1 MLIIKSFLISVLIVE
16 GLYCSITDIR
26 TGKIP
31 NSAILCGLLCALASN
46 IVYFIISSSD
56 LLVSFLLNIFFAA
69 VLSFVMYGLH
79 IWAGGDVKLFI
90 LFSML
95 LPAEFLKQ
103 KAPLSIVAIY
113 IIAFSIA
120 FIYLIIESAVLLIK
134 KEKRTKSGYLK
145 ISAKS
150 VFSCTVSIMTL
161 QTILRLAFQ
170 KYYYEYI
177 SIFLLL
183 NVIFVLVFNKIKF
196 LNYKISIVVCTL
208 ISGISIVFSVSNGQ
222 YSADIKSILVMI
234 IVICFR
240 TIAERFNYR
249 EINTTDV
256 KKGMILSYGTVIG
269 FANSRVKGLPQFT
282 TEDLSTRITQEE
294 ADSIVRWA
302 SSKNGKE
309 KIIVL
314 RKIPFA
320 AFITIGFI
328 IYLFLGVFVW

>member
-1 MLIIKSFLISVLIVE
+1 MLIVKSFLISVLIME
-16 GLYCSITDIR
+16 GLYCSVVDVR

-31 NSAILCGLLCALASN
+31 NTAVLCGLLCALVGN
-46 IVYFIISSSD
+46 IAYFIISNNGF
-56 LLVSFLLNIFFAA
+56 LVEFMLNIFFAA
-69 VLSFVMYGLH
+69 ILSFVMYGLR

-95 LPAEFLKQ
+95 LPVDFLKQ

-113 IIAFSIA
+113 IITFSFAFM
-120 FIYLIIESAVLLIK
+120 YLIIESAVLLIK

-150 VFSCTVSIMTL
+150 VFPCTVSIMTL
-161 QTILRLAFQ
+161 QTILRLVFQ

-177 SIFLLL
+177 ALFLLL
-183 NVIFVLVFNKIKF
+183 NVIFVLVFNKIKL
-196 LNYKISIVVCTL
+196 LNHKISIVVCTL

-302 SSKNGKE
+302 SSKNGKD
-309 KIIVL
+309 KIIIL

-320 AFITIGFI
+320 AFITSGFI